1 MTEVFRTKLRRIGNS
16 LGLIIPLE
24 IIRKLGFHKDDVV
37 DVAIPPRKEVK
48 NRVILEIAGIDTG
61 KSTFKRDKGDRY

>member
-24 IIRKLGFHKDDVV
+24 IIHKLGFHKDDVV
-37 DVAIPPRKEVK
+37 DVAIPPKKEVK
-48 NRVILEIAGIDTG
+48 NRIILEIAGIDAG
-61 KSTFKRDKGDRY
+61 KSAFERDKGDRY